1 MNNKQPLKRFARII
15 GDDKIDILANKTVAV
30 FGLGGVGGSACQALA
45 RAGIGTIYAYDHDV
59 VDISNINRQAVA
71 FFSTINKS
79 KVEVMKQQ
87 VNDINPEIIFR
98 GYDVFVNQ
106 DNIGEIPF
114 SSFDYVIDAIDS
126 VGAKVALIERV
137 KHLNIPIVSSLG
149 AGNRMDPTKLTVMD
163 IYQTKLDPL
172 AKVMRH
178 ELRKK
183 GIVSL
188 DVGVSLETPIEIKDA
203 ENKRTPGSSPFVP
216 NAMGLVLAAYAV
228 RVILSQ
234 YD

>member
-15 GDDKIDILANKTVAV
+15 GDDKIDFLTNRTVAV

-71 FFSTINKS
+71 FFSTIKES
-79 KVEVMKQQ
+79 KVEVMKRQ
-87 VNDINPEIIFR
+87 VNDINPEISFR
-98 GYDVFVNQ
+98 GYEVFVNK
-106 DNIGEIPF
+106 DNIDEIPF

-126 VGAKVALIERV
+126 VGAKVALIE
-137 KHLNIPIVSSLG
+137 KAKQINIPIISSLG

-163 IYQTKLDPL
+163 IYQTKIDPL

-183 GIVSL
+183 GIISL
-188 DVGVSLETPIEIKDA
+188 DVGVSLENPIEIVDI

-228 RVILSQ
+228 QAMLSQ
-234 YD
+234 YE